1 MVEHGLGVSI
11 MSRLMVKGIGAN
23 VKLLPLE
30 PRQSREIGIIVREK
44 NRQDKNIRNFT
55 NCTIQA
61 LGSID

>member
-1 MVEHGLGVSI
+1 

-30 PRQSREIGIIVREK
+30 PRQSRKIGIIVREK